1 MLCRNAGCWQQA
13 NYPKPNP
20 MIAKAAK
27 TIALIGTFDTKGEE
41 FSFLRD
47 RIERAGLQT
56 LMIDVGVLGSPPF
69 AADISQA
76 EVAAAANEDLAALQK
91 ERDRGRSV
99 TAMAL
104 GATVIVARLH
114 AQGAINGVAA
124 LGGSAGT
131 TIATAAMRVLPY
143 GFPKLMV
150 STLAA
155 GDIKPYVGIKDI
167 CMMPSVLDIS
177 GLNHVSRRILN
188 SAAGAICGMVAAE
201 PAPTSEDKA
210 VIAATMFGVTTPCVT
225 AARRMLEER
234 GYEVLVFHA
243 TGTGGQTME
252 QLIEDGAIQAVLDL
266 TTTELAD
273 ELVGGVMSAGPSRL
287 EAAGRKGIP
296 QLVCPGAIDMVN
308 FGPVET
314 VPVQFRRRQLYVHNP
329 TVTLMRTT
337 PEECAEIGRITATR
351 LNRALGPVTVLIPLQ
366 GVSAI
371 DRVGGPFHSPE
382 ALNSYC
388 RAVKANL
395 SSGINLVELDAHIN
409 DESFARAAAD
419 LLLESIDAN
428 RAKGASQVR

>member
-1 MLCRNAGCWQQA
+1 MT
-13 NYPKPNP
+13 PIIP
-20 MIAKAAK
+20 K

-41 FSFLRD
+41 FSFLRE
-47 RIERAGLQT
+47 RIESAGQRT
-56 LMIDVGVLGSPPF
+56 MMIDVGVLGSPAF

-76 EVAAAANEDLAALQK
+76 EVAAAANEDLVALQK

-104 GATVIVARLH
+104 GATVILARLH
-114 AQGAINGVAA
+114 AQGAIHGVVA

-131 TIATAAMRVLPY
+131 AIATAAMRALPY

-155 GDIKPYVGIKDI
+155 GDTKPYLGTKDI

-177 GLNHVSRRILN
+177 GLNHVSRRILSN
-188 SAAGAICGMVAAE
+188 AAGAICGMVAAE
-201 PAPTSEDKA
+201 PARASDDKL

-225 AARRMLEER
+225 AARRVLEER

-243 TGTGGQTME
+243 TGTGGQAME
-252 QLIEDGAIQAVLDL
+252 QLIEDGAIHAVLDL

-273 ELVGGVMSAGPSRL
+273 ELAGGVMSAGPHRL

-308 FGPVET
+308 FGPVDT
-314 VPVQFRRRQLYVHNP
+314 VPAQFRSRNLYVHNP

-337 PEECAEIGRITATR
+337 SEECAEIGRITATR
-351 LNRALGPVTVLIPLQ
+351 LNRANGPVTVLIPLQ

-371 DRVGGPFHSPE
+371 DKPGGPFYSPE
-382 ALNSYC
+382 ALNSYR
-388 RAVKANL
+388 RALRTAL
-395 SSGINLVELDAHIN
+395 SSEIKLVELDAHIN
-409 DESFARAAAD
+409 DESFARTAAD
-419 LLLESIDAN
+419 LLLESLDATT
-428 RAKGASQVR
+428 GASAANVR

>member
-1 MLCRNAGCWQQA
+1 MT
-13 NYPKPNP
+13 PTIP
-20 MIAKAAK
+20 K

-47 RIERAGLQT
+47 RIESAGLRVT
-56 LMIDVGVLGSPPF
+56 MIDVGVLGSPPF

-104 GATVIVARLH
+104 GATVILARLH
-114 AQGAINGVAA
+114 AQGAIHGVAA

-131 TIATAAMRVLPY
+131 TIATAAMRALPY

-155 GDIKPYVGIKDI
+155 GDTKPYVGTKDI

-188 SAAGAICGMVAAE
+188 NAAGAICGMVAAE
-201 PAPTSEDKA
+201 PARGFDDKPT
-210 VIAATMFGVTTPCVT
+210 IAATMFGVTTPCVT
-225 AARRMLEER
+225 AARRVLEER

-243 TGTGGQTME
+243 TGTGGQAME

-273 ELVGGVMSAGPSRL
+273 ELVGGVMSAGPDRL
-287 EAAGRKGIP
+287 KAAGRKGIS

-314 VPVQFRRRQLYVHNP
+314 VPVQFRNRQLYVHNP

-351 LNRALGPVTVLIPLQ
+351 LNRARGPVTVLIPLQ

-371 DRVGGPFHSPE
+371 DKPGGPFYSPE
-382 ALNSYC
+382 ALNAYC
-388 RAVKANL
+388 RAVKTTL
-395 SSGINLVELDAHIN
+395 SPEIKLVELDAHIN
-409 DESFARAAAD
+409 DESFARTAAD
-419 LLLESIDAN
+419 LLLESLDVTKG
-428 RAKGASQVR
+428 KGATQVR

>member
-1 MLCRNAGCWQQA
+1 MT
-13 NYPKPNP
+13 PTIP
-20 MIAKAAK
+20 K

-47 RIERAGLQT
+47 RIESAGLRVT
-56 LMIDVGVLGSPPF
+56 MIDVGVLGSPPF

-104 GATVIVARLH
+104 GATVILARLH
-114 AQGAINGVAA
+114 AQGAIHGVAA

-131 TIATAAMRVLPY
+131 TIATAAMRALPY

-155 GDIKPYVGIKDI
+155 GDTKPYVGTRDI

-188 SAAGAICGMVAAE
+188 NAAGAICGMVAAE
-201 PAPTSEDKA
+201 PDRALDDKPM
-210 VIAATMFGVTTPCVT
+210 IAATMFGVTTPCVT
-225 AARRMLEER
+225 AARRILEER
-234 GYEVLVFHA
+234 GYEILVFHA
-243 TGTGGQTME
+243 TGTGGQAME
-252 QLIEDGAIQAVLDL
+252 QLIEDGAIEAVLDL

-273 ELVGGVMSAGPSRL
+273 ELVGGVMSAGPDRL
-287 EAAGRKGIP
+287 KAAGRKGIP

-314 VPVQFRRRQLYVHNP
+314 VPVQFRNRQLYVHNP

-351 LNRALGPVTVLIPLQ
+351 LNRARGPVTVLIPLQ

-371 DRVGGPFHSPE
+371 DKPRGPFYSPE
-382 ALNSYC
+382 ALNAYC
-388 RAVKANL
+388 RAVKTTL
-395 SSGINLVELDAHIN
+395 SPEIKLVELDAHIN
-409 DESFARAAAD
+409 DESFARTAAD
-419 LLLESIDAN
+419 VLLESLDATKG
-428 RAKGASQVR
+428 KGATQVR

>member
-1 MLCRNAGCWQQA
+1 MT
-13 NYPKPNP
+13 PIIP
-20 MIAKAAK
+20 K

-41 FSFLRD
+41 FSFLRE
-47 RIERAGLQT
+47 RIESAGLRT
-56 LMIDVGVLGSPPF
+56 MMIDVGVLGSPTF

-76 EVAAAANEDLAALQK
+76 EVAAAANEDLVMLQE

-99 TAMAL
+99 TAMAR
-104 GATVIVARLH
+104 GATVILARLH
-114 AQGAINGVAA
+114 AQGAIHGVAA

-131 TIATAAMRVLPY
+131 AIATAAMRALPF

-155 GDIKPYVGIKDI
+155 GDTKPYVGTKDI

-177 GLNHVSRRILN
+177 GLNHVSRRILSN
-188 SAAGAICGMVAAE
+188 AAGAICGMVAAE
-201 PAPTSEDKA
+201 PARASDDKPL
-210 VIAATMFGVTTPCVT
+210 IAATMFGVTTPCVT
-225 AARRMLEER
+225 AARRILEER

-243 TGTGGQTME
+243 TGTGGQAME
-252 QLIEDGAIQAVLDL
+252 QLIEDGAIHAVLDM

-273 ELVGGVMSAGPSRL
+273 ELIGGVMSAGPHRL

-308 FGPVET
+308 FGPVDT
-314 VPVQFRRRQLYVHNP
+314 VPPQFRSRNLYIHNP

-351 LNRALGPVTVLIPLQ
+351 LNRASGPVTVLIPLQ

-371 DRVGGPFHSPE
+371 DKPGGPFYSPE
-382 ALNSYC
+382 ALNSYR
-388 RAVKANL
+388 RALKMTL
-395 SSGINLVELDAHIN
+395 SSEIKLVELDAHIN
-409 DESFARAAAD
+409 DEGFAHTAAD
-419 LLLESIDAN
+419 LLLESLDAT
-428 RAKGASQVR
+428 KGTSAAQVR